1 MSRFWSPIVH
11 ELSPYAPGE
20 QPDSAHW
27 IKLNT
32 NENPYPPSP
41 RVADAIGAELQTLR
55 LYPEPGAETL
65 KRAVAAVH
73 EVSPTQVF
81 AGNGSDEVLA
91 HAFVALLGHEAPV
104 LFPDITYSFYPSYC
118 ALYRVP
124 FRTVPLDDRY
134 RIRVNDYVQPNGGIV
149 LANPNAPTGQA
160 LPVEQVEWLLRRNPD
175 SVLVVDEAYVDFGG
189 ESVIPLVHRHNN
201 LLVVRTLSK
210 SYSLA
215 GLRVGFAVGDPDLIC
230 ALERVKNSFNS
241 YPLDRLAI
249 VGAVAAL
256 RDRDHFQ
263 TTRSAVISGRAYLR
277 TGLLELGFEVLPS
290 AANFVMVRQSAHDAR
305 DLLAALRQ
313 RRILVRHFS
322 QPRIQQFLRISV
334 GTHADHVTL
343 LEALRSLVA

>member
-11 ELSPYAPGE
+11 ELSPYSPGE

-32 NENPYPPSP
+32 NENPYGPSP
-41 RVADAIGAELQTLR
+41 RVLEAIGAELQTLR
-55 LYPEPGAETL
+55 LYPEPGADTL
-65 KRAVAAVH
+65 KRAVAAVCD
-73 EVSPTQVF
+73 VSPTQVF

-91 HAFVALLGHEAPV
+91 HAFVALLGHQVPV

-134 RIRVNDYVQPNGGIV
+134 QIRVNDYVQPNGGIV
-149 LANPNAPTGQA
+149 LANPNAPTGQS

-189 ESVIPLVHRHNN
+189 DTVIQLVDRHKN

-215 GLRVGFAVGDPDLIC
+215 GLRVGFAIGDPELIG

-256 RDRDHFQ
+256 RDREHFE
-263 TTRSAVISGRAYLR
+263 TTRSAVIGGREFLR
-277 TGLLELGFEVLPS
+277 EGLLELGFEVLPS
-290 AANFVMVRQSAHDAR
+290 AANFVFTRHPGRDAH

-313 RRILVRHFS
+313 RRILVRHFA

-334 GTHADHVTL
+334 GTDADHIAL
-343 LEALRSLVA
+343 LEALRRLTA